1 MTDVLEKY
9 QIILRK
15 RNPSQENLVERFLTV
30 QKMKCPVTTFAG
42 TQISRGYETQSLV
55 AVD

>member
-1 MTDVLEKY
+1 MTGLLEKY

-15 RNPSQENLVERFLTV
+15 RNPSQENLFERFLTV
-30 QKMKCPVTTFAG
+30 QKMKCLVTTFAG